1 MPLTHLCAPQRCMCG
16 RAGAATCRYYG
27 ISRNVF
33 RRYARGGS
41 PLQVSEPMASLTV
54 VVADV
59 LTETRNARS
68 SVDDRTV

>member
-16 RAGAATCRYYG
+16 RAGAPPCRYYG

-33 RRYARGGS
+33 RRYVLGGS
-41 PLQVSEPMASLTV
+41 PLQVSEPVASLTV
-54 VVADV
+54 MVAGV